1 MIKAHSMSD
10 AGPVEKGWSAG
21 DRVHCGRA
29 RSDGIVSQ
37 VGEFTIIVKVT
48 ATFGSSYVVG
58 NEYAWLPTDLTRLD
72 APELS

>member
-1 MIKAHSMSD
+1 M
-10 AGPVEKGWSAG
+10 
-21 DRVHCGRA
+21 
-29 RSDGIVSQ
+29 SQ
-37 VGEFTIIVKVT
+37 VGEFTIIIKVT